1 MSKSS
6 IINFSSLLELSSQL
20 YQSTDT
26 EFILNS
32 TLLSLMGK
40 LIINKSIAFYKN
52 IETSQFQILISKGN
66 FYVSYDN
73 FDNLDS
79 FLIINPDNYPKLYE
93 QKVHY
98 LIPIKV
104 DNQVVAVFLLG
115 KSLIEHTLTEEEII
129 YINLLTNIC
138 GNALKNAVNIINSL
152 KAKEK
157 AERQN
162 QLLKTLFEIGRDFST
177 FISREQIIKNLT
189 LNIMGQLTVSR
200 FAVYLIEND
209 KYFNEIINRLDIR
222 LPQTILEEF
231 AATNIAERI
240 NDNLIKKYPNINT
253 EIQIISPM
261 KVKAQKKGIMLI
273 GPKLSKLD
281 FTENDILFI
290 EALGNTAIA
299 ALENERLINEEIE
312 KKKIESELNIALEIQ
327 KNLLPKS
334 PPNLKNFILEGIT
347 IPSRYVGGDYY
358 DFIKIND
365 EKYLIVIA
373 DVSGKGI
380 PASLIMS
387 NLQATLQI
395 LAVSDYNILE
405 IVQKTNELLCKNT
418 SFDKFVTAFIA
429 IIDDKNKEIEY
440 INAGHNAP
448 IYISNS
454 KIKKLDTGGLLL
466 GFLED
471 PPPYQSEK
479 IKLGNDDLI
488 VMFTDGVN
496 EARNKNKQEYS
507 DERLES
513 IIFENRDKQAW
524 EIKDTIIE
532 DLKNFTRDCEQYDDI
547 TLITIKVN

>member
-1 MSKSS
+1 MTKSS

-40 LIINKSIAFYKN
+40 LIINKSIALYKN
-52 IETSQFQILISKGN
+52 TETNQFEILISKGN

-79 FLIINPDNYPKLYE
+79 FLIINQDNYPTLYE

-98 LIPIKV
+98 LIPIKI
-104 DNQVVAVFLLG
+104 DNQIVAIFLLG
-115 KSLIEHTLTEEEII
+115 NSLIEHTLSEEEVI
-129 YINLLTNIC
+129 YINLVSNIC
-138 GNALKNAVNIINSL
+138 GNALKNAINIINSL

-162 QLLKTLFEIGRDFST
+162 QLLKTLFEIGRDFSS

-209 KYFNEIINRLDIR
+209 KYFNEIINRLDIK
-222 LPQTILEEF
+222 LPHSILEEF
-231 AATNIAERI
+231 AATNIAQRI
-240 NDNLIKKYPNINT
+240 DNNLIKKYPNINT

-261 KVKAQKKGIMLI
+261 KVKAQKKGLMLI

-334 PPNLKNFILEGIT
+334 PPYLKNFNLEGIT

-395 LAVSDYNILE
+395 LAVSDNNILE

-418 SFDKFVTAFIA
+418 SYDKFVTAFIA

-440 INAGHNAP
+440 INAGHNSP
-448 IYISNS
+448 IFISNS
-454 KIKKLDTGGLLL
+454 KLKKLDKGGLLL

-471 PPPYQSEK
+471 PPQYQSEK
-479 IKLGNDDLI
+479 IKLEKDDII
-488 VMFTDGVN
+488 VMYTDGVN
-496 EARNKNKQEYS
+496 EARNKNNQEYS
-507 DERLES
+507 DERLEN
-513 IIFENRDKQAW
+513 IIFDNRNLEAKK
-524 EIKDTIIE
+524 IKNAIIE
-532 DLKNFTRDCEQYDDI
+532 DLKHFTEDCEQYDDI